1 MPPRAAID
9 RAATFG
15 ERLPAAFAYP
25 LDMAALT
32 SIVAIALAHYLSLA
46 PVLGLVFEAIC
57 WAAIYQYAFACL
69 RHTADGYADPPEF
82 AGEGSGGAA
91 FVLIAVQVVGI
102 LYVVMLPSFF
112 GPLALAIGLAIGFF
126 LPAIAMSLAF
136 GDSALAALN
145 PLNWLRT
152 VANVGMPYVLLA
164 VIYLGIAALQLA
176 LQTAVA
182 GLLPRLL
189 AMLVYYLLANYAT
202 VLNFHLM
209 GAMIHAHAD
218 RFGYSP
224 QAGTDQ
230 QAFGV
235 GADDEL
241 LRTVQARAAGDR
253 DGAIDLLT
261 ERLREGLAPA
271 DVHAEYRRLL
281 ALASRHDE
289 LLVHGQIWIAALI
302 VAGDLRKAL
311 GVVQECQAI
320 DPRFVPD
327 DPRTAGPLAEKA
339 HQLGMPRLAAQ
350 LAQGYVQR
358 WPREYEAP
366 YYGLMAARV
375 MIAGH
380 RQAEAM
386 VLLSRLRDA
395 WPDHPLATQLD
406 ALIAGLGGTPRALKD
421 NA

>member
-1 MPPRAAID
+1 VPPRASID

-25 LDMAALT
+25 LHMSALT
-32 SIVAIALAHYLSLA
+32 SVVAIALAHYLALA
-46 PVLGLVFEAIC
+46 PVLGLVFEVIC

-82 AGEGSGGAA
+82 AGDHTGGNA

-102 LYVVMLPSFF
+102 IYVAMLPSFF
-112 GPLALAIGLAIGFF
+112 GPVALVIGVAIGFF

-136 GDSALAALN
+136 DDDALSALN

-152 VANVGMPYVLLA
+152 VARVGAPYFVLA
-164 VIYLGIAALQLA
+164 AIYVGIAAMQLVV
-176 LQTAVA
+176 QTAVA
-182 GLLPRLL
+182 GLLPRLV
-189 AMLVYYLLANYAT
+189 AMLAYYLIANYAT

-224 QAGTDQ
+224 QSEIEQ
-230 QAFGV
+230 KAFGV
-235 GADDEL
+235 NVDDDL
-241 LRTVQARAAGDR
+241 LRHVQALALTNR
-253 DGAIDLLT
+253 DGAIDALT

-271 DVHAEYRRLL
+271 ALHTEYRRLL
-281 ALASRHDE
+281 TAASRDSE
-289 LLVHGQIWIAALI
+289 LLVHGQIWIATLV

-311 GVVQECQAI
+311 GVAQDCQRI

-327 DPRTAGPLAEKA
+327 DPGTAGPLAEKA
-339 HQLGMPRLAAQ
+339 DQLGMPRLACQ
-350 LAQGYVQR
+350 LAQSYAQR

-366 YYGLMAARV
+366 YYGLMAARLL
-375 MIAGH
+375 IAGH
-380 RQAEAM
+380 RHAEAM
-386 VLLSRLRDA
+386 VLLSRLQDTWA
-395 WPDHPLATQLD
+395 DHPLIPQVH
-406 ALIAGLGGTPRALKD
+406 ALIGELGSTPRPLKD